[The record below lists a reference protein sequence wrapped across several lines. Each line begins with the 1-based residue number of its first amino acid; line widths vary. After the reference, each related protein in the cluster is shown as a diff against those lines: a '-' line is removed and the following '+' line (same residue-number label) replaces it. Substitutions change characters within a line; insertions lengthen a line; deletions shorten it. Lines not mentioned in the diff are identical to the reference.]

1 MKERTNQFFH
11 MFFII
16 SLEITSE
23 YPKQF
28 VRNGSFYPLSKQ
40 GTRLILLRYYSLQ
53 EYLLKH
59 HGFVLLKHLLTDNPI
74 VVKVILMTVSPV
86 LLQIQLHKL
95 ALN

>member
-1 MKERTNQFFH
+1 MKERTNRFFH

-40 GTRLILLRYYSLQ
+40 DTRLILLRYYSLQ

-59 HGFVLLKHLLTDNPI
+59 HGSVKTSANGQPI

-86 LLQIQLHKL
+86 SS
-95 ALN
+95 ANSTS

>member
-1 MKERTNQFFH
+1 MKERTNRFFH

-40 GTRLILLRYYSLQ
+40 GTRQILLRYYLLQ
-53 EYLLKH
+53 EYLLKTPWICSVKTSAN
-59 HGFVLLKHLLTDNPI
+59 GQPI
-74 VVKVILMTVSPV
+74 VVKSF
-86 LLQIQLHKL
+86 
-95 ALN
+95 